1 MLRSILWYGILAGMT
16 LTLPLYLFKKFKNP
30 LFYKFYKYFWVLAA
44 FLFSLLTI
52 QFMVDDLLFNSYISV
67 TFFLSTLA
75 LTLAPAF
82 YQNKLLK

>member
-1 MLRSILWYGILAGMT
+1 
-16 LTLPLYLFKKFKNP
+16 
-30 LFYKFYKYFWVLAA
+30 LAA